1 MRPRRP
7 IPSSVIE
14 SILHQGQDGTET
26 GSDEV
31 SVAIEDILF
40 HDNVGHIGVFLAV
53 FLDADGVLVDVLEA
67 GKCEAVVG
75 FLMRLL
81 VLVLVFCIL
90 LVFVFVNAGLA
101 EVGTYMN
108 QFDVGSES
116 DRLR

>member
-81 VLVLVFCIL
+81 VLVLVFWVEAELKLVFCIL
-90 LVFVFVNAGLA
+90 FVFVFVNAGLA
-101 EVGTYMN
+101 EVVH
-108 QFDVGSES
+108 DLSE
-116 DRLR
+116 

>member
-90 LVFVFVNAGLA
+90 FVFVFVNAGLA
-101 EVGTYMN
+101 EVVH
-108 QFDVGSES
+108 DLSE
-116 DRLR
+116 